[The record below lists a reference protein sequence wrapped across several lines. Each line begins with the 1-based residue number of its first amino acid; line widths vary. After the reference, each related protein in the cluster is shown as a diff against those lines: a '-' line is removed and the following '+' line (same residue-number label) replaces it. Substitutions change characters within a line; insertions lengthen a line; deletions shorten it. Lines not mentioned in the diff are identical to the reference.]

1 MTVWLG
7 VFLIGGIGAVC
18 RMLVD
23 RVISR
28 RIRIGFPIGTFAV
41 NISGSW
47 LLGLLST
54 LALGPNAAL
63 LAGTAFVGAYTTFS
77 TWMLETQRLAED
89 ARRLPAALNIV
100 LSVGV
105 GLLAVWLGQMTGAHL
120 RDG

>member
-7 VFLIGGIGAVC
+7 VFLIGGVGAVC

-23 RVISR
+23 RVVSR
-28 RIRIGFPIGTFAV
+28 HVRIGFPIGTFTV
-41 NISGSW
+41 NISGAW

-105 GLLAVWLGQMTGAHL
+105 GLLAVWLGQLTGAHL